1 MFGRKFGFR
10 GPFMM
15 KKNTSCIG
23 NYILPLKCSLGIGYC
38 MGQKYLPIWVSV
50 LVSDLIQ
57 NSGFGCTLPHVLTYL
72 E

>member
-1 MFGRKFGFR
+1 MVKQ
-10 GPFMM
+10 
-15 KKNTSCIG
+15 NTSCIG
-23 NYILPLKCSLGIGYC
+23 NYILPLKCSLGICYG

-57 NSGFGCTLPHVLTYL
+57 NSDFGRTLPHVLTYL